1 MKSIRYDAARSI
13 AMINNKIFILS
24 IIFLCAGC
32 CSNAKELADYDT
44 PTKRE
49 QKAIDRGNLII
60 YALGAYYKDNG
71 VYPESLEDLTPV
83 YLDKIP
89 RPGLSDG
96 LNFRTKFQYIKWPK
110 SFRIN
115 FRYDMFSE
123 FYYESSEG
131 KWRYENH

>member
-1 MKSIRYDAARSI
+1 
-13 AMINNKIFILS
+13 
-24 IIFLCAGC
+24 
-32 CSNAKELADYDT
+32 
-44 PTKRE
+44 
-49 QKAIDRGNLII
+49 
-60 YALGAYYKDNG
+60 
-71 VYPESLEDLTPV
+71 LEDLIPV

-110 SFRIN
+110 SFRIS

>member
-1 MKSIRYDAARSI
+1 
-13 AMINNKIFILS
+13 MINNKIFILS
-24 IIFLCAGC
+24 IIFLCTGY
-32 CSNAKELADYDT
+32 CSNAKELADYDI

-60 YALGAYYKDNG
+60 NALAAYYKDNG

-110 SFRIN
+110 SFRIS

-131 KWRYENH
+131 KWHYENH